1 MYQNNET
8 KLLGLSLMISL
19 ALVSG
24 CLWWFK
30 VTTSPLS
37 MLVSKNT
44 SSEKATIPN
53 YLSRGDHILFSD
65 STTLEKQL
73 GVEAVTAVNYD
84 EAVVKFTESLDLHR
98 DDPEALIYLN
108 NARIGEKP
116 YYTIAAVVSISDD
129 INTAKDILRGVAQAQ
144 QEINQAG
151 GIKGI
156 PVKVLIAND
165 DNNPEVAKKLA
176 LKLVSK
182 PEILAVVGN
191 FNSKVT
197 QATADSYESGQLV
210 TISPIS
216 TSVNLSGISNFV
228 FRTVPND
235 FLAGRALAKHMVQD
249 LKQHNVAVFY
259 NSQSESSQSLKSEFV
274 TAVFLKGGRVVSDFD
289 VSEKNFSAAKSFKQ
303 AIHRGAQA
311 LMLGADSSTQ
321 HQVLNVVQL
330 NSKHRN
336 SLGQQLVIL
345 AGNQVYNTKTLTVA
359 GKDAEGMVVALPWH
373 PLAKPGSEFPKTADQ
388 LWGIDVNWRTAMAYD
403 AVQALSAAIRHNPTR
418 SGVQQELSAPN
429 FFARG
434 AAAPIRFFPSGDRY
448 QPVNLVTIEPSNSS
462 SLEYEFVPIP

>member
-1 MYQNNET
+1 
-8 KLLGLSLMISL
+8 MISL

-108 NARIGEKP
+108 NARIRDKP
-116 YYTIAAVVSISDD
+116 SHTIAAVVSISDD
-129 INTAKDILRGVAQAQ
+129 LNTAKDILRGVAQAQ

-156 PVKVLIAND
+156 PLKVLIAND
-165 DNNPEVAKKLA
+165 DNNPKVAKKLA
-176 LKLVSK
+176 SKLVSN

-191 FNSKVT
+191 FTSKVT
-197 QATADSYESGQLV
+197 QATADIYDSGKLV

-216 TSVNLSGISNFV
+216 TSVKLSGISDFF

-235 FLAGRALAKHMVQD
+235 FLAGRALAKHMLQD
-249 LKQHNVAVFY
+249 LKQHNVAVLY

-274 TAVFLKGGRVVSDFD
+274 TAVFLKGGRVVSEFD
-289 VSEKNFSAAKSFKQ
+289 VSEKNFSAAKSFKE
-303 AIHRGAQA
+303 AINRGAQV
-311 LMLGADSSTQ
+311 LMLGADSSSLD
-321 HQVLNVVQL
+321 QVLNVVKL

-345 AGNQVYNTKTLTVA
+345 AGNQVYSTKTLTVA

-373 PLAKPGSEFPKTADQ
+373 PVANPRSEFPKTADQ

-403 AVQALSAAIRHNPTR
+403 AVQALSAAIRRNPTR
-418 SGVQQELSAPN
+418 TGVQQELSAPN

>member
-1 MYQNNET
+1 
-8 KLLGLSLMISL
+8 MISL

-73 GVEAVTAVNYD
+73 AVEAVTAVNYD

-108 NARIGEKP
+108 NARIRDKP

-129 INTAKDILRGVAQAQ
+129 VNTAKDILRGVAQAQ

-156 PVKVLIAND
+156 PIKVLIAND

-176 LKLVSK
+176 SKLVSK

-191 FNSKVT
+191 FTSKVT
-197 QATADSYESGQLV
+197 QATADIYDSGKLV

-216 TSVNLSGISNFV
+216 TSVKLSGISDFV

-235 FLAGRALAKHMVQD
+235 FLAGRALAKHMLQD
-249 LKQHNVAVFY
+249 LKQYNVAVFY
-259 NSQSESSQSLKSEFV
+259 NSKSESSQSLKSEFV
-274 TAVFLKGGRVVSDFD
+274 TAVFLEGGRVVSEFD

-303 AIHRGAQA
+303 AINRGAQV
-311 LMLGADSSTQ
+311 LMLGADSSSLD
-321 HQVLNVVQL
+321 QVLNVVKI

-345 AGNQVYNTKTLTVA
+345 AGNQVYSTKTLTVA

-403 AVQALSAAIRHNPTR
+403 AVQALSAAIRRNPTR

-462 SLEYEFVPIP
+462 SLDYEFVPIP

>member
-73 GVEAVTAVNYD
+73 GVEAVTAVNYN

-108 NARIGEKP
+108 NARIRDKP
-116 YYTIAAVVSISDD
+116 SHTIAAVVSISDD
-129 INTAKDILRGVAQAQ
+129 LNTAKDILRGVAQAQ

-156 PVKVLIAND
+156 PLKVLIAND
-165 DNNPEVAKKLA
+165 DNNPKVAKKLA
-176 LKLVSK
+176 SKLVSN

-191 FNSKVT
+191 FTSKVT
-197 QATADSYESGQLV
+197 QGTADIYDSGKLV

-216 TSVNLSGISNFV
+216 TSVKLSGISDFF

-274 TAVFLKGGRVVSDFD
+274 TAVFLKGGRVVSEFD
-289 VSEKNFSAAKSFKQ
+289 VSDKNFSAAKSFKQ
-303 AIHRGAQA
+303 AINRGAQV
-311 LMLGADSSTQ
+311 LMLGADSSSLD
-321 HQVLNVVQL
+321 QVLNVVKL

-345 AGNQVYNTKTLTVA
+345 AGNQVYSTKTLTVA

-373 PLAKPGSEFPKTADQ
+373 PLANPRSEFPKTADQ

-403 AVQALSAAIRHNPTR
+403 AVQALSAAIRRNPTR
-418 SGVQQELSAPN
+418 TGVQQELSAPN

-448 QPVNLVTIEPSNSS
+448 QPVKLVTIEPSNSS

>member
-37 MLVSKNT
+37 MLVSNNT
-44 SSEKATIPN
+44 SSDKTSIPN
-53 YLSRGDHILFSD
+53 YLSEGDHILFSD

-73 GVEAVTAVNYD
+73 GVEAVTAGNYD
-84 EAVVKFTESLDLHR
+84 QAVVKFTESLDLHR

-116 YYTIAAVVSISDD
+116 SYTIAAVVSISDD

-156 PVKVLIAND
+156 PLKVLIAND

-197 QATADSYESGQLV
+197 QATADSYESGKLV

-216 TSVNLSGISNFV
+216 TSVNLSGISDFV
-228 FRTVPND
+228 FRSVPND
-235 FLAGRALAKHMVQD
+235 LLAARALAKHMVQD
-249 LKQHNVAVFY
+249 LKQNNVAVFY
-259 NSQSESSQSLKSEFV
+259 NYQSESSQSLKSEFV
-274 TAVFLKGGRVVSDFD
+274 TAVFLEGGRVVSEFD

-303 AIHRGAQA
+303 AINRGAQV
-311 LMLGADSSTQ
+311 LMLGADYSSLD
-321 HQVLNVVQL
+321 QVLNVVQL

-345 AGNQVYNTKTLTVA
+345 AGNQVYSTKTLTVA

-373 PLAKPGSEFPKTADQ
+373 PLAKPGSEFPKTAYQ

-403 AVQALSAAIRHNPTR
+403 AVQALSAAIRRNPSRT
-418 SGVQQELSAPN
+418 GVQQELSAPN

>member
-108 NARIGEKP
+108 NARIGDKP

-129 INTAKDILRGVAQAQ
+129 LNTAKDILRGVAQAQ

-235 FLAGRALAKHMVQD
+235 LLAARALAKHMLQD

-274 TAVFLKGGRVVSDFD
+274 TAVFLEGGRVVSEFD

-303 AIHRGAQA
+303 AINRGAQA
-311 LMLGADSSTQ
+311 LMLGADSSTLD
-321 HQVLNVVQL
+321 QVLNVVQL

-345 AGNQVYNTKTLTVA
+345 AGNQVYSTKTLTVA

-373 PLAKPGSEFPKTADQ
+373 PLANPRSEFTKTADQ

-403 AVQALSAAIRHNPTR
+403 AVQALSAAIRRNPTR